1 MTPFLRGAFCQA
13 SWRSTLLHWNLMV
26 QTALTNQNRINSALL
41 GQFQSL
47 LRFRSEECFNNGPPA
62 RWEWRSHLD
71 RHGQSQDFASNLI
84 SVAD

>member
-1 MTPFLRGAFCQA
+1 
-13 SWRSTLLHWNLMV
+13 MV

-62 RWEWRSHLD
+62 RWEWRSHLAGLAN
-71 RHGQSQDFASNLI
+71 RRISQ
-84 SVAD
+84 VT

>member
-1 MTPFLRGAFCQA
+1 
-13 SWRSTLLHWNLMV
+13 MV

-62 RWEWRSHLD
+62 RRQWRSHLD
-71 RHGQSQDFASNLI
+71 RHGQSQDFPGNLI
-84 SVAD
+84 SLADWLRLRAERSSSDRH